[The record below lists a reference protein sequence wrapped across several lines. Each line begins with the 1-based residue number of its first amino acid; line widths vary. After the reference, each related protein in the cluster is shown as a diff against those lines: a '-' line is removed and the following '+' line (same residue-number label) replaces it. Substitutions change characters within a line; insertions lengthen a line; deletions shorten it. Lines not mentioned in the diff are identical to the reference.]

1 MLGGPRWSLG
11 EVEDSGPLAGWLVT
25 QGCNVLLTCRSGTAA
40 AERLRSEFAEAAGE
54 IEIVQKDAGDA
65 DGWRRIRARL
75 LDRFGGLDIL
85 VCNAFPPPRP
95 AGFNFDSAGRQLE
108 FLGRSLPLVSLP
120 LASCLEL
127 LEARKGSAVL
137 ISSHVCSTSAVDI
150 TLDWHSYEVAKHAA
164 EGLVRSLAAQAVHT
178 HFLIARPPR
187 LLTEMTNTVVG
198 REGSIRSEVVAA
210 AIVRLLS
217 DLAGRDRL
225 TILDQFSSRSTS
237 GD

>member
-1 MLGGPRWSLG
+1 M
-11 EVEDSGPLAGWLVT
+11 
-25 QGCNVLLTCRSGTAA
+25 
-40 AERLRSEFAEAAGE
+40 
-54 IEIVQKDAGDA
+54 
-65 DGWRRIRARL
+65 
-75 LDRFGGLDIL
+75 
-85 VCNAFPPPRP
+85 
-95 AGFNFDSAGRQLE
+95 
-108 FLGRSLPLVSLP
+108 
-120 LASCLEL
+120 
-127 LEARKGSAVL
+127 
-137 ISSHVCSTSAVDI
+137 DI
-150 TLDWHSYEVAKHAA
+150 TLDWHSYVVAKHAA
-164 EGLVRSLAAQAVHT
+164 EGLVRSLAQAVHT